1 MVTECRAAS
10 GCDATAAPGD
20 VRLRA
25 WLFAAAAASMLWGF
39 RLLLLHHAPDM
50 FAAKEED
57 LSYGW
62 YVPLF
67 SLYVLWTERRAIA
80 ASVGRPCAAG
90 LLLLVPSLLVGYVGA
105 RGLQVR
111 LEIVGFVGVLVS
123 LTLCVF
129 GRRTAEKTLF
139 PFLFLLFCLPLHS
152 FLDVVTI
159 HLRLFAVS
167 AACAVMQ
174 GLGVDV
180 VRNGTMLASSSGSF
194 AIDVADPCSGL
205 RSLFA
210 MAALTAG
217 YAYFT
222 QPTWLRRGVLLAL
235 AVPIAV
241 LGNVVRIFSIVAI
254 AATCSPTFATGFYH
268 DYSGYVVFLASV
280 FMMVACGGLVTKGFE
295 RCARRR

>member
-1 MVTECRAAS
+1 MTGAADRSPAVAAWRAEK
-10 GCDATAAPGD
+10 G
-20 VRLRA
+20 RLS
-25 WLFAAAAASMLWGF
+25 LFLLAFLSMIWGF
-39 RLLLLHHAPDM
+39 RLLLFSHAPGV
-50 FAAKEED
+50 FASADED

-67 SLYVLWTERRAIA
+67 SLYVLWTEREKIA
-80 ASVGRPCAAG
+80 ASFGRPSAAG
-90 LLLLVPSLLVGYVGA
+90 LLLLVPSLFLGYVGA
-105 RGLQVR
+105 RGVQVR
-111 LEIVGFVGVLVS
+111 FEMVGFIGTLVA

-129 GRRTAEKTLF
+129 GWRTAKQTLF
-139 PFLFLLFCLPLHS
+139 PILFLLFCIPLHS

-167 AACAVMQ
+167 SAYELLR

-180 VRNGTMLASSSGSF
+180 LRQGTMLTSSTGSF

-210 MAALTAG
+210 MLALTAG

-222 QPTWLRRGVLLAL
+222 QPTWLRRGLLFSL

-241 LGNVVRIFSIVAI
+241 LGNIVRIFSIVAV
-254 AATCSPTFATGFYH
+254 AASCSPTFATGFYH
-268 DYSGYVVFLASV
+268 DYSGYVVFLVSI
-280 FMMVACGGLVTKGFE
+280 FCMVACGGLVTK
-295 RCARRR
+295 ASS